1 MIFYN
6 FLFITFTVSFFTFF
20 PFWKGIPIS
29 FYNFTDYL
37 CFYGVLCFI
46 LFTLIYRNKYLI
58 TSAFLLLGIYFSYLD
73 NRAAVLFWLT
83 TFFIGFIYYMTGAIA
98 NSAKFYK
105 YRNILFS
112 NLMFVTIILLISI
125 LTILCSLYFWSSEF
139 NLPLYIKDTMLDAPV
154 VRGKII
160 ENSLLGLNSLKSII
174 LGTGWGMIPDL
185 LLENMSA
192 WQYDELRLGYNLH
205 FHTHNDFT
213 EHLVSLGFIG
223 GLLFLMYIYFIF
235 RESERI
241 NFVSKLGWL
250 LFFKINCY
258 WFLWTGTFTLFAVVV
273 SCFILQDLKKLKTL
287 AFFHKNYEI
296 KKNISSIIFLLIS
309 IFYFM
314 ERM

>member
-1 MIFYN
+1 
-6 FLFITFTVSFFTFF
+6 
-20 PFWKGIPIS
+20 
-29 FYNFTDYL
+29 
-37 CFYGVLCFI
+37 
-46 LFTLIYRNKYLI
+46 
-58 TSAFLLLGIYFSYLD
+58 
-73 NRAAVLFWLT
+73 
-83 TFFIGFIYYMTGAIA
+83 
-98 NSAKFYK
+98 
-105 YRNILFS
+105 
-112 NLMFVTIILLISI
+112 MFVTIILLISI

-273 SCFILQDLKKLKTL
+273 SCFILHDLKKLKTL

-309 IFYFM
+309 ILFYGAYITFNSTQVNSN
-314 ERM
+314 